1 MATGESQLTGDRF
14 LPKDICDS
22 GVPPDAV
29 PVVSFESSNEE
40 EILSE
45 PEVCVF
51 LNGVDMIQVS
61 TCLHIITDVIQIVVA
76 FC

>member
-14 LPKDICDS
+14 LPKDICDG

-29 PVVSFESSNEE
+29 PVVNFESSNEE

-51 LNGVDMIQVS
+51 LNGVDMIQVY
-61 TCLHIITDVIQIVVA
+61 TRLHIITDVIQIVVA